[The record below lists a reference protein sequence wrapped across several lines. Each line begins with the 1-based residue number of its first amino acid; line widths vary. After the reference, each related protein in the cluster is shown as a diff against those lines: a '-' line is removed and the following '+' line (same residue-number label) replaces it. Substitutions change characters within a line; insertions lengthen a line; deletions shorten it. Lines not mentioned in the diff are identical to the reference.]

1 MSDHGP
7 EPDVG
12 QRLAEMDSPGVR
24 LGNDATLVD
33 LLDRVLERGVVVTG
47 DVMLTVAGV
56 DLVYVGLRL
65 VLRGVDGTEPMP

>member
-1 MSDHGP
+1 VNAQGSDA
-7 EPDVG
+7 DVA
-12 QRLAEMDSPGVR
+12 QRLAEMDAPGVR

-65 VLRGVDGTEPMP
+65 ILKGVDGTEPTP